1 MKTLNGIITFL
12 VVFTQVSGCGRKS
25 DRKKS
30 QPDIPEAGFVDKNK
44 PAEVDLTNHIIFD
57 KRVTDQAKAG
67 LREDFLWI
75 ERYDLNTNASNDK
88 ALTEILQ
95 VQNLK
100 AGSLT
105 GWLKERIHYLIAED
119 LSVYKL
125 AAINPGAKQLAIDY
139 IPPAEDPEGNKSLA
153 AAMIGT
159 ALFQASGAL
168 RRADPKYSYASIDI
182 NDEWIDANVL
192 RNGVMQ
198 IGPALFNPDA
208 QPSEKVNAYANSA
221 FRVSVLFHEARHA
234 DGNFNAGSFGFSHIP
249 CPADAGIAQEFVGKP
264 ACDDS
269 ANGAYSVGYFVLKAY
284 IAKCGNLCTAR
295 EKTVLN
301 SILLDALSRVVK
313 PKDGSAL
320 PVRDLTPEKGFPK
333 IDISGFT
340 EIGS

>member
-1 MKTLNGIITFL
+1 MKTLNGIIIIL
-12 VVFTQVSGCGRKS
+12 VVFAQVSGCGRKS

-57 KRVTDQAKAG
+57 KRVTDHAKAG

-75 ERYDLNTNASNDK
+75 ERYDLNTNANNDK

-95 VQNLK
+95 VQDLK
-100 AGSLT
+100 ARSLT
-105 GWLKERIHYLIAED
+105 SWLRERIQYLIAED
-119 LSVYKL
+119 VSVYKL
-125 AAINPGAKQLAIDY
+125 AAINPGAKQLEIDHF
-139 IPPAEDPEGNKSLA
+139 PPAEDPNKTLA

-168 RRADPKYSYASIDI
+168 RKADPKYSYAAIDI
-182 NDEWIDANVL
+182 NDEWIDANIL
-192 RNGVMQ
+192 RNGIMQ

-208 QPSEKVNAYANSA
+208 QPGDNVNAYANTA
-221 FRVSVLFHEARHA
+221 FRASILFHEARHA
-234 DGNFNAGSFGFSHIP
+234 DGNFKAGSFGFRHIP
-249 CPADAGIAQEFVGKP
+249 CPADAGVATEFVGKP

-269 ANGAYSVGYFVLKAY
+269 ANGAYSVEYFVLKAY
-284 IAKCGNLCTAR
+284 IAKCGNLCTIR
-295 EKTVLN
+295 EKTILN
-301 SILLDALSRVVK
+301 SILLDVLSRVVK